1 MLISIALLFVACGKA
16 PTSPSTLR
24 PPASQRPA
32 GTAVTIRGEVIET
45 TSFPIAGA
53 EVQVVT
59 GPSAGTKV
67 LADRYGIF
75 TIGLVAAGSETLRA
89 SKEGFQTSERS
100 VSTSVSCLRF
110 ELPTIDMPV
119 VITGTYDLTVTAANE
134 CTQLPNA
141 ARQRTYRAQL
151 DPAGAGLFIV
161 ALLNGDFPYGAGGN
175 FGVKVRRESPRTL
188 RFTFPN
194 EYYSDGLV
202 ERLGPEMLLEI
213 IGSVDVPLGAGSA
226 AVPFEG
232 TFAFCAAAAYPD
244 EIPYRCHVQPVTCR
258 STNHRLTWMRN

>member
-1 MLISIALLFVACGKA
+1 MSLAADQHCVAVCCLRERTDIAEHVAA
-16 PTSPSTLR
+16 
-24 PPASQRPA
+24 PASQPPA

-75 TIGLVAAGSETLRA
+75 TIGLVAGSETLRV
-89 SKEGFQTSERS
+89 SKEGFQTSEKS
-100 VSTSVSCLRF
+100 VSTSVTWLRF
-110 ELPTIDMPV
+110 EMQTIDMPV

-151 DPAGAGLFIV
+151 NPASAGLFIV
-161 ALLNGDFPYGAGGN
+161 ALRNGDFPYGAGGN
-175 FGVKVRRESPRTL
+175 QSR
-188 RFTFPN
+188 
-194 EYYSDGLV
+194 
-202 ERLGPEMLLEI
+202 
-213 IGSVDVPLGAGSA
+213 A
-226 AVPFEG
+226 ARPITG
-232 TFAFCAAAAYPD
+232 
-244 EIPYRCHVQPVTCR
+244 
-258 STNHRLTWMRN
+258 